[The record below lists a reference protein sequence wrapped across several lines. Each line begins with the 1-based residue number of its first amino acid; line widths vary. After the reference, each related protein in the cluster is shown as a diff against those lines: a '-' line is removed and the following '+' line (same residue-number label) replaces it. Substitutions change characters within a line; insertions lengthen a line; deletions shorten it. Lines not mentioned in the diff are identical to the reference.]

1 MAPLTRSQRQ
11 PMRDRV
17 AMYMEEQRRQRI
29 AAAEMEEAA
38 NALLALAK
46 KEKNKAEKNIK
57 AARAARDKILRKERR
72 EREQALP
79 VRQTRSMARR

>member
-46 KEKNKAEKNIK
+46 KEKNKAEKNLK
-57 AARAARDKILRKERR
+57 AARAARDKILRKERV
-72 EREQALP
+72 EREKALP